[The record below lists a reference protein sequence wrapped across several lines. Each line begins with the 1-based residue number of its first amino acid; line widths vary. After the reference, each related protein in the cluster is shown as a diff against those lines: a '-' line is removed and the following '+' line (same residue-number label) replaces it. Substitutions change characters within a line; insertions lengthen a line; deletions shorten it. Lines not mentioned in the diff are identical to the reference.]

1 MALFELPTLTE
12 TWHRMRAVGYAILP
26 ASNWNPRSYHGQR
39 AKFYAAAVTQV
50 IAAIRDMLE
59 NLFPTTARD
68 DGGIDRWGN
77 LHGIVRTDATPARK
91 SAAGRVRGLAGTAV
105 PVDAELVHQASGLRF
120 KIENATV
127 IAGSGSIAADIV
139 AIDTG
144 AQTRL
149 LTGEKLSFLSTPPN
163 LSGIVQLEKDLDEG
177 GFDREAYGAY
187 RKRVLGELGEP
198 RAGGTQSDYVK
209 WGLEQSGIANAYA
222 YPNRAGL
229 GTVDVVGLK
238 AGSGAARILASGEL
252 ADYVA
257 DIRELAP
264 TTPAAAAAA
273 LRGLEVVADP
283 QDVEMVLTTD
293 GKAAN
298 AYYWTGGPLT
308 VATWTVGT
316 RTLEFTTA
324 RPSTMK
330 AGHTIMLKG
339 VAVAGSQD
347 GREYK
352 IEALGV
358 AADEVILEEVPGTA
372 PAATDLV
379 YSGGPLVKPVRD
391 AILAHLNGERV
402 YAGKG
407 RVPTSESSL
416 NSTVGLEL
424 ITEGVG
430 PANPGGIYGEWIG
443 GIFRG
448 VLGAIAI
455 GKAGVRNYDVITP
468 ALDYEAD
475 DPDFPGDAEIDLVT
489 PRMVLVR
496 GAT

>member
-26 ASNWNPRSYHGQR
+26 SNNWNPRSYHGHR

-77 LHGIVRTDATPARK
+77 LHGIVRTEATPARK
-91 SAAGRVRGLAGTAV
+91 SAAGRVKGLAGTSV
-105 PVDAELVHQASGLRF
+105 PVDQELIHQASGLRY

-127 IAGSGSIAADIV
+127 VAGSGYIDANIV

-149 LTGEKLSFLSTPPN
+149 DSGEVLEFLSTPPN
-163 LSGIVQLEKDLDEG
+163 LTTQVQLVKDLDEG
-177 GFDREAYGAY
+177 GFDREAFGAY
-187 RKRVLGELGEP
+187 RKRVLDELGEP

-209 WGLEQSGIANAYA
+209 WGLEIAGIANAYA

-238 AGSGAARILASGEL
+238 AGNGSARILSSGEL

-257 DIRELAP
+257 AIRELAP
-264 TTPAAAAAA
+264 TTPAAGAA
-273 LRGLEVVADP
+273 LRGLEVVEDL
-283 QDVEMVLTTD
+283 QDVELVLTPD

-298 AYYWTGGPLT
+298 AFHWTGGPLE
-308 VATWTVGT
+308 VAAWTVGT

-324 RPSTMK
+324 RPATMK
-330 AGHTIMLKG
+330 AGHTICLKG

-352 IEALGV
+352 IEALGG
-358 AADEVILEEVPGTA
+358 AADEVILEEVPAVA
-372 PAATDLV
+372 PAATDLA
-379 YSGGPLVKPVRD
+379 YSGGPLVTPIRD
-391 AILAHLNGERV
+391 AIIAHINGERV

-407 RVPTSESSL
+407 RVPTPESSIA
-416 NSTVGLEL
+416 STVGLEL

-430 PANPGGIYGEWIG
+430 PANPGGVYGEWLG
-443 GIFRG
+443 GIYRG

-468 ALDYEAD
+468 ATDYEAD
-475 DPDFPGDAEIDLVT
+475 DPEFPGDSEIGLVT

>member
-1 MALFELPTLTE
+1 MALFTLPTLTE

-26 ASNWNPRSYHGQR
+26 SNNWNPRSYHGQR

-77 LHGIVRTDATPARK
+77 MHGLFRTEATPARK
-91 SAAGRVRGLAGTAV
+91 SAAGLVTGLAGAAV
-105 PVDAELVHQASGLRF
+105 PVNQELIHEASGLRF

-127 IAGSGSIAADIV
+127 IAGTGSVAADIV

-149 LTGEKLSFLSTPPN
+149 SRGEVLVFQSTPPN
-163 LSGIVQLEKDLDEG
+163 LSDQVQLLKDLDEG
-177 GFDREAYGAY
+177 GFDREAFGAY
-187 RKRVLGELGEP
+187 RKRVLAELAEP

-238 AGSGAARILASGEL
+238 AGNGAARILSSGEL
-252 ADYVA
+252 AAYVDY
-257 DIRELAP
+257 IRELAP
-264 TTPAAAAAA
+264 TTPAAGDA
-273 LRGLEVVADP
+273 LRGLVVTADP
-283 QDVEMVLTTD
+283 EDIELVLTPD
-293 GKAAN
+293 GRAAN
-298 AYYWTGGPLT
+298 AFHWQGGPLT
-308 VATWTVGT
+308 VATWTAGT

-324 RPSTMK
+324 RPATMK

-339 VAVAGSQD
+339 VATPGSQD

-352 IEALGV
+352 IEALGG
-358 AADEVILEEVPGTA
+358 ASDEVILEEVPAVA
-372 PAATDLV
+372 PVATDLV

-391 AILAHLNGERV
+391 AIIAHLNGERV

-407 RVPTSESSL
+407 RVPISESSVE
-416 NSTVGLEL
+416 STVGLEL

-430 PANPGGIYGEWIG
+430 PANPGGMYGEWLG
-443 GIFRG
+443 GIYRG

-455 GKAGVRNYDVITP
+455 GKAGVRNYDVIAP
-468 ALDYEAD
+468 AADYEAT
-475 DPDFPGDAEIDLVT
+475 DPAFPGDAEVGMVT